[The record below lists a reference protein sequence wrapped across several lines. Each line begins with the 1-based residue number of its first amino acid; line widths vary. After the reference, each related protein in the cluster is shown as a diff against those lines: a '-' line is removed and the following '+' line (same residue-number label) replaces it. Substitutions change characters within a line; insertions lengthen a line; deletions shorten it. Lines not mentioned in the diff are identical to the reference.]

1 MRMKLV
7 VNHGEFDFTNFNKA
21 VVTLEEEYGYE
32 GLAWDMIVASDDLE
46 ILCDF
51 LNTDGIDAELV
62 IA

>member
-1 MRMKLV
+1 MKMRLV
-7 VNHGEFDFTNFNKA
+7 VNHGELEFTNLNKA
-21 VVTLEEEYGYE
+21 VVMLEEEYGFE

-51 LNTDGIDAELV
+51 LNTDGIHAELV